1 MLHLIAVEFTYLFMS
16 YIGVFSFCLIS
27 IILSK
32 AQLKG
37 VLKSKDRNSTAGKTT
52 VNNGTQCPG
61 LFTVP
66 ERRRYPLWHRE
77 CQQQQAEGEALRK
90 VYQETE
96 DPDTA
101 EAGRAVAPLASAL
114 THRVVPFPCRG
125 QIPTALT

>member
-1 MLHLIAVEFTYLFMS
+1 MLHLIAVEFTYLFML

-61 LFTVP
+61 SSPSHRGAATLSGTESASNSRLK
-66 ERRRYPLWHRE
+66 ERR
-77 CQQQQAEGEALRK
+77 
-90 VYQETE
+90 
-96 DPDTA
+96 
-101 EAGRAVAPLASAL
+101 
-114 THRVVPFPCRG
+114 
-125 QIPTALT
+125 